1 MSPPSPGSTDD
12 VVVVDGVNV
21 NDGVDADDDSCGVDA
36 DDDSCGV
43 DADDESCG
51 VDADDESCGV
61 DDDADKDATVVV
73 EMLELYVELESADD
87 VTSEVCDKYWVVE
100 SPEET
105 WVVESPEGTV

>member
-12 VVVVDGVNV
+12 VVAVDGVNV
-21 NDGVDADDDSCGVDA
+21 NDGDDDGNDDSGVDADDDSCGVDA

-43 DADDESCG
+43 DDSD
-51 VDADDESCGV
+51 
-61 DDDADKDATVVV
+61 DKDASVVV
-73 EMLELYVELESADD
+73 EMPELYVELESADD

-105 WVVESPEGTV
+105 WVVEPPEGTV